1 MVATKQKWKKNQ
13 KNSKL
18 QNASN
23 HKRKKKVKDL
33 QKNQKTVNKVLVG
46 NIYLAI
52 ICLEYTRIK
61 FSNKNTKEWT
71 ESSFVFCFETA
82 SHYVFLDLA
91 TSIELILRVGVHHH
105 AQAKDVCI
113 QETHFALKDILTE
126 SVEKHATQMRTKE
139 IKVTLYDKMHA
150 HCSKTCL
157 LTLYNQ
163 RAS

>member
-1 MVATKQKWKKNQ
+1 MEENQ

-52 ICLEYTRIK
+52 ICLEYTWIK

-71 ESSFVFCFETA
+71 ESCFVFCFETA

-91 TSIELILRVGVHHH
+91 TSIELILRVGMHHH
-105 AQAKDVCI
+105 AQAKRCMHIRDSLCSERYI
-113 QETHFALKDILTE
+113 DRKCGETCHTNE
-126 SVEKHATQMRTKE
+126 
-139 IKVTLYDKMHA
+139 
-150 HCSKTCL
+150 
-157 LTLYNQ
+157 NQ
-163 RAS
+163 RDQGHFI